1 MEERDSI
8 SKIIRRNLHLG
19 RIGSLA
25 KRAFVCVR
33 TRGWQALWREGAFR
47 VNLALHREVWQHR
60 ADIPLWREL
69 AAQRKATFEKMPT
82 VSILVPVWNTPP
94 KYFDDM
100 VRSVRAQSYANWQ
113 LVLADAS
120 MAPNGEVPADMT
132 PEAYAAAAAALP
144 ASPLKKRAAKYRD
157 KRIKYVPLA
166 YNEGI
171 AGNTN
176 RAMDAADGQ
185 WLALL
190 DHDDVMQ
197 KNALYEIVAAIN
209 EKDAEF
215 VYSDE
220 IVLNGNLK
228 KLVQYHF
235 KPDFSPEQLQGC
247 NYITHFS
254 AFSRALAQRAGWGER
269 ALYNGAQDFDLILRL
284 TEQTHRIAHVP
295 KVLYMWRSHAA
306 STASDISV
314 KPYALEAGRLALEHH
329 FARIG
334 WPATVQTQLDHPG
347 TYHPTV
353 AVKGQPRVSVMIPN
367 KDHIDDL
374 ERCVDSLY
382 GNAGWA
388 ELEVL
393 VIENNSTDP
402 ATFAWYTRAQ
412 AKYPGLR
419 VITWAGPF
427 NYAAINNFGAAAASG
442 QYLLLLNNDI
452 EVTTPGFVREL
463 LSYAQQPGIGAVGA
477 KLFYPDGTLQH
488 GGVII
493 GIGGTAG
500 HSHKGLPGENGGDL
514 NRLVTTQ
521 NYSAVTAACLMVKAS
536 DYHAVGGLDE
546 ENFAVAFNDVDF
558 CLRLHESGL
567 RNVYTPYA
575 QGVHYESK
583 SRGYDTAG
591 ANLARFEKEKA
602 AYLER
607 WGHLVASG
615 DPYYNPHFTYLY
627 ENYGYK

>member
-8 SKIIRRNLHLG
+8 SKIIRRNLNPG
-19 RIGSLA
+19 RVAGLA
-25 KRAFVCVR
+25 KRAAACVR

-47 VNLALHREVWQHR
+47 VNLALHREVWQFR

-69 AAQRKATFEKMPT
+69 RAQRKASFEKMPT

-94 KYFDDM
+94 RFFDDM
-100 VRSVRAQSYANWQ
+100 VRSVRAQSYTNWQ

-120 MAPNGEVPADMT
+120 MAPNGEPPVGMSG
-132 PEAYAAAAAALP
+132 EEYAAAAAALP
-144 ASPLKKRAAKYRD
+144 ESPLKKRAAKYRD
-157 KRIKYVPLA
+157 DRIKYVPLA

-176 RAMDAADGQ
+176 RALAAADGD

-190 DHDDVMQ
+190 DHDDVLQ

-220 IVLNGNLK
+220 IVLNGDLK

-235 KPDFSPEQLQGC
+235 KPDYCPEQLQSC

-254 AFSRALAQRAGWGER
+254 AFSRDLLARAGGGEL
-269 ALYNGAQDFDLILRL
+269 ALYNGAQDYDLILRL
-284 TEQTHRIAHVP
+284 TEQTHRVAHVP

-306 STASDISV
+306 STASDIAV

-329 FARIG
+329 FERIG
-334 WPATVQTQLDHPG
+334 WPATVTTQLDHPG

-353 AVKGQPRVSVMIPN
+353 AVKGQPLVTVMIPS
-367 KDHIDDL
+367 KDHIEDL
-374 ERCVDSLY
+374 ARCVDTLY
-382 GNAGWA
+382 ANAGWDA
-388 ELEVL
+388 LEVL
-393 VIENNSTDP
+393 VIENNSTDA
-402 ATFAWYTRAQ
+402 ATFAWYNEAQ
-412 AKYPGLR
+412 QKYPGLR

-427 NYAAINNFGAAAASG
+427 NFSAINNFGAAAARG
-442 QYLLLLNNDI
+442 EYLLLLNNDI
-452 EVTTPGFVREL
+452 EITTPGFIREL
-463 LSYAQQPGIGAVGA
+463 LSYAQQPGIGAVGG
-477 KLFYPDGTLQH
+477 KLLYPDGTIQH

-521 NYSAVTAACLMVKAS
+521 NYSAVTGACLMVKAA
-536 DYHAVGGLDE
+536 DYHRLGGLDE

-558 CLRLHESGL
+558 CLRLVEDGL

-575 QGVHYESK
+575 GGIHYESK

-591 ANLARFEKEKA
+591 SNLARFEKEKA
-602 AYLER
+602 AYLAR
-607 WGHLVASG
+607 WGHLIAAG
-615 DPYYNPHFTYLY
+615 DPCYNPHFTYLY